1 MTDSPGFANPAE
13 QVSTVRREMLRVA
26 SNDPSR
32 WWTGD
37 ELRQAVQNGYPST
50 VVNIALNDLIA
61 SDDLRLN
68 NRLLIQYAR

>member
-13 QVSTVRREMLRVA
+13 QVSAVRKEMLRVA
-26 SNDPSR
+26 RDDPGR

-50 VVNIALNDLIA
+50 VVNIALNDLVA

-68 NRLLIQYAR
+68 NRLLIQYAG